1 MDSKIIVAA
10 AAVAIVGIWLFK
22 RKNDEEN
29 DTRRQNGV
37 TQDLNDPDSV
47 LAVKFKRCLEWE
59 KGVTGYGGP
68 IIKDKFDR
76 AAGQAELYNLCLQVT
91 DWAALQ
97 RNFSLLCDNEST
109 ILQAFQSMLNISD
122 VYNNALELCKAKKVI
137 STTSTTASLMQDG
150 TNEPTIIN
158 VAANTILGAYISTYN
173 GMYNF
178 INGFA
183 SDDAFFSPQ
192 LVRTAGRI
200 SETAAKLI

>member
-1 MDSKIIVAA
+1 MDTKIAVAA

-22 RKNDEEN
+22 RKNDTEN
-29 DTRRQNGV
+29 DNRRQNRE
-37 TQDLNDPDSV
+37 TQDLNDSDSL

-68 IIKDKFDR
+68 LIKDKFDN

-97 RNFSLLCDNEST
+97 KKFSLLCDNEST
-109 ILQAFQSMLNISD
+109 ILQAFQSMLKNSD
-122 VYNNALELCKAKKVI
+122 VYNTALELCKAKKVV
-137 STTSTTASLMQDG
+137 TTTAATATIIEDN
-150 TNEPTIIN
+150 TNEPTALN
-158 VAANTILGAYISTYN
+158 VAANTILGAYTVTYN

-183 SDDAFFSPQ
+183 SDGAFFSPS
-192 LVRTAGRI
+192 LVRTTGRI
-200 SETAAKLI
+200 AETAAKLI